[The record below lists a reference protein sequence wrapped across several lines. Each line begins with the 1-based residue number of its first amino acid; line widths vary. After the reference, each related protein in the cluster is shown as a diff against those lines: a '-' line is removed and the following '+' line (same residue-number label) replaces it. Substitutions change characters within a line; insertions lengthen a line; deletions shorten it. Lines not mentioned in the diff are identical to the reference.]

1 MAGHVLDNPIW
12 ASLSSL
18 HRGLALGTGG
28 ALRYPGDIAPFLG
41 IVGSGPIDRKALE
54 SLFGPGETLYL
65 IGPEPSVPGSWELVD
80 LGRLVQMVCEAPL
93 PEVEGPE
100 IVPLTGPHRAAVL
113 ALTALVYPHYFR
125 SRTMELGRYFGMFD
139 RGHLAAMI
147 GERMGTPG
155 FREVSA
161 VCTHPDFIGRGYA
174 RRLLAFLTN
183 DILQHADTPFL
194 HVSPLNERARALYE
208 QNGYRTRSMVPFW
221 SLGRATKET
230 ISAQSGRRG
239 S

>member
-1 MAGHVLDNPIW
+1 MIGHVLDNPIW

-28 ALRYPGDIAPFLG
+28 VLRYPGEIAPFLG
-41 IVGSGPIDRKALE
+41 VAGPGPVDAARLE
-54 SLFGPGETLYL
+54 SLLGSDETLYL
-65 IGPEPSVPGSWELVD
+65 IGPKPIVPAGWELKD

-93 PEVEGPE
+93 AEVEGPE
-100 IVPLTGPHRAAVL
+100 IVPLTEPHHASVL

-125 SRTMELGRYFGMFD
+125 RRTMELGRYFGMIEGG
-139 RGHLAAMI
+139 RLAAMI
-147 GERMGTPG
+147 GERMGAPR

-183 DILQHADTPFL
+183 ENLRSGDTPFL

-221 SLGRATKET
+221 SLGRERKET